1 MSNLTIRITDREKQE
16 LSAWAAV
23 QGKSV
28 TEYLKDLVA
37 ADMQSGSPASRAQA
51 WMEQNDT
58 ALQDEAKY
66 LARQGVPGADL
77 AALYPNFD
85 DEI

>member
-1 MSNLTIRITDREKQE
+1 MSNLTIRISDREKQA

-37 ADMQSGSPASRAQA
+37 ADMQAGSPASRAQA
-51 WMEQNDT
+51 WMAENHE
-58 ALQDEAKY
+58 ALQDEAKH
-66 LARQGVPGADL
+66 LAHQGVPGAKL
-77 AALYPNFD
+77 AALYPKFD
-85 DEI
+85 DEV